1 LPLDNA
7 MMPDGDAAH
16 RLPPFEQRRS
26 REFKLR
32 AKNRLPAIR
41 KPDKNART
49 CVSNT
54 NPLEYRVGMTVKM
67 NKIKTGQTLAGRRR
81 AVRRGA

>member
-1 LPLDNA
+1 

-16 RLPPFEQRRS
+16 RLPQFEQRHS